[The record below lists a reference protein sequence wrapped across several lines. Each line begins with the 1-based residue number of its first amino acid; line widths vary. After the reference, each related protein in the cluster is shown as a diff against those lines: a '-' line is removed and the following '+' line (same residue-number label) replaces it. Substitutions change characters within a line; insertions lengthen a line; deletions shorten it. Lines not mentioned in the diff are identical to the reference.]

1 MEDFSTLLPPT
12 FKKVVQ
18 EWITEDIP
26 SFDFGAF
33 VVGNKEDEANLL
45 VKSSLVLAGVPFAN
59 EILDT
64 FELKYEWK
72 IKEGTYIEY
81 KNSPILTCIVKGKAK
96 NLLQAERTLLNM
108 LHRCSAIATH
118 CKRFTDVAKEHNY
131 KGFIAG
137 TRKTTPG
144 FRIIEKYALLVGGCA
159 THRHDLSS
167 MCMLK
172 DNHID
177 SCGGITQAVEK
188 AKKVCGF
195 TTMIE
200 VECRSLKDAL
210 EASEA
215 GAHIVMLDN
224 FEPEKCKE
232 TAKEIKKKYPKVTVE
247 ASGGIDVKSI
257 SSYFCEEIDV
267 LSIGGLTQG
276 IPTVD
281 ISFKIK
287 KN

>member
-1 MEDFSTLLPPT
+1 MEDFSSLLPPT

-33 VVGNKEDEANLL
+33 VVGEKEDEAQLL
-45 VKSSLVLAGVPFAN
+45 IKSTLVLAGVPFAN
-59 EILDT
+59 EILNT
-64 FELKYEWK
+64 FELNYEWK
-72 IKEGTYIEY
+72 IKEGTFIEY
-81 KNSPILTCIVKGKAK
+81 KNSPILACVVQGKAK

-118 CKRFTDVAKEHNY
+118 AKKFVDLGKEHKF

-144 FRIIEKYALLVGGCA
+144 FRIIEKYGLLVGGCA

-172 DNHID
+172 DNHLD
-177 SCGGITQAVEK
+177 SCGGITKAVER

-200 VECRSLKDAL
+200 VECRSLQDAL

-215 GAHIVMLDN
+215 GANIVMLDN
-224 FEPEKCKE
+224 FSSDKCKE
-232 TAKEIKKKYPKVTVE
+232 TAKEIKKKYPKVTIE
-247 ASGGIDVKSI
+247 ASGGIDIKSI
-257 SSYFCEEIDV
+257 SNYFCEEIDV
-267 LSIGGLTQG
+267 LSVGGLTQG
-276 IPTVD
+276 TPTVD

-287 KN
+287 KH